1 MSAMHTQ
8 SKNQVSA
15 YRRLLCVAQ
24 FQPRMHPRGVLLMM
38 SLAFRYNMLVVVF
51 TSTLDLDVEF
61 RGNIRHEERFE
72 IISFAYIIYMLFYFF
87 IHTFIA
93 SAFTKAAGTQQYCNT
108 SGQAFRHEG
117 TLCALLSND
126 TYICED
132 RPPGATWLPHPL
144 VPNCGPARA
153 RWDADTTGS
162 P

>member
-1 MSAMHTQ
+1 M
-8 SKNQVSA
+8 
-15 YRRLLCVAQ
+15 AQ

-51 TSTLDLDVEF
+51 TSTFDLDVEF

-72 IISFAYIIYMLFYFF
+72 IISIAYIIYMLFYFF

-93 SAFTKAAGTQQYCNT
+93 SAGFTKAAGTQQYCNTT